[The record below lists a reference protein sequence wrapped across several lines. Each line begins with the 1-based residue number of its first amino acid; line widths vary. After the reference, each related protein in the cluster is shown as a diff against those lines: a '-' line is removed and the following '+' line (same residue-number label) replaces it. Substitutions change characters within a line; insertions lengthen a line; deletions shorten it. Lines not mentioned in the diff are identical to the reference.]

1 MSVYGFLFFFR
12 AIGLLGYLKAFR
24 VHKGL
29 GVQGL

>member
-1 MSVYGFLFFFR
+1 MGFYFFR